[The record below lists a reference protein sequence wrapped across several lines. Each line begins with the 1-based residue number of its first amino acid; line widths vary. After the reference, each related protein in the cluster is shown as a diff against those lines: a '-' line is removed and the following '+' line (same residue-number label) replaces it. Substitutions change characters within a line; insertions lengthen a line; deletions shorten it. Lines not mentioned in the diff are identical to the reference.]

1 MDQTNMRELLI
12 AAMKARALF
21 YHAFYQ
27 EFSAEL
33 GPAKTEEIMRRATY
47 KRGLEIGKRF
57 AQFAPADMAGLKA
70 AFLAL
75 VPDPDATFNPE
86 VERCD
91 AQGLDIKLQGCP
103 LKAAWQEAGLTDAEV
118 ATMCRIAGQVDNDTF
133 EGAGFTFSADTW
145 QAGRS
150 GCCHLHIRPG
160 K

>member
-1 MDQTNMRELLI
+1 MDQVRMRELLI

-33 GPAKTEEIMRRATY
+33 GPARTEEIMMRATY
-47 KRGLEIGKRF
+47 KRGLEFGKRF
-57 AQFAPADMAGLKA
+57 ARFAPNDMAGLKA
-70 AFLAL
+70 AFLDFI
-75 VPDPDATFNPE
+75 PDADATFKPN

-91 AQGLDIKLQGCP
+91 AQGIDIQLQSCP

-118 ATMCRIAGQVDNDTF
+118 ATMCRIAGQVDNGTF